1 MPYTK
6 EQLENNEYFQNLK
19 LDNIRE
25 YEEER
30 QLSIAEFEASSSLDD
45 NNQVMR
51 LNNIP
56 TAPIQSYENPETGA
70 ADNSPTT
77 WVKLSRKQTKLVRGE
92 KLNEI
97 INREFEE
104 L

>member
-6 EQLENNEYFQNLK
+6 EQLENNEYFQSLK
-19 LDNIRE
+19 LEAVRE
-25 YEEER
+25 YETER
-30 QLSIAEFEASSSLDD
+30 QRSVAEFQASAGSDD

-51 LNNIP
+51 LGNIP

-70 ADNSPTT
+70 ADNSPST
-77 WVKLSRKQTKLVRGE
+77 WVKLSRKQTKLVRGD

-97 INREFEE
+97 LNREFEE

>member
-19 LDNIRE
+19 LENVRE
-25 YEEER
+25 CENER
-30 QLSIAEFEASSSLDD
+30 QRAVAEFQASSSLED
-45 NNQVMR
+45 NNHLMR
-51 LNNIP
+51 LGNIP

-77 WVKLSRKQTKLVRGE
+77 WVKLSRAQTKYKRGDE
-92 KLNEI
+92 LNEVV
-97 INREFEE
+97 NREFEE

>member
-19 LDNIRE
+19 LENIRE

-51 LNNIP
+51 LNNM
-56 TAPIQSYENPETGA
+56 EL
-70 ADNSPTT
+70 
-77 WVKLSRKQTKLVRGE
+77 KL
-92 KLNEI
+92 
-97 INREFEE
+97 
-104 L
+104 